1 MRRCRSR
8 LTFYELAVLVV
19 TFVGAVQAVRGVIW
33 FALAA
38 AAILPVAL
46 DGVLTK
52 AGRRRTERSTA

>member
-1 MRRCRSR
+1 M
-8 LTFYELAVLVV
+8 TFYELAVLVPHRS
-19 TFVGAVQAVRGVIW
+19 TGAVQAVRGVIW

-52 AGRRRTERSTA
+52 SGRRKLRG